1 VCGASAEQN
10 ELSAEEAQAYQT
22 SATMTAE
29 QYANQQAIYGPLTQQ
44 FQSILA
50 KGPDQQ
56 GFSAGEEEDLDAQ
69 AVEGTAEN
77 YQAAARA
84 VGEQTAAEGGG
95 TNPLPTGAEAEL
107 KEQVA
112 NSAAQT
118 ESGEEEQI
126 QQADYGQGRQNY
138 QNAES
143 GLLGIATGED
153 PLGFENAETSSAGA
167 ANSEANA
174 VQSANDS
181 WIYAAL
187 GAAGEVGGGWAEG
200 GFKTK

>member
-1 VCGASAEQN
+1 MCGASAEQN
-10 ELSAEEAQAYQT
+10 QLSAEEAQAYQQ
-22 SATMTAE
+22 SMQMTAQ
-29 QYANQQAIYGPLTQQ
+29 QYASQQAIYGPLTQQ
-44 FQSILA
+44 FQSIFA
-50 KGPDQQ
+50 KGPSQT
-56 GFSAGEEEDLDAQ
+56 GFSDAEKEDLDAT

-95 TNPLPTGAEAEL
+95 TNPLPTGAQTQL

-112 NSAAQT
+112 ESAAQT

-126 QQADYGQGRQNY
+126 QQADYAAGKSDY
-138 QNAES
+138 TNAES

-181 WIYAAL
+181 WVNAAL
-187 GAAGEVGGGWAEG
+187 GAAGEIGGGWAEG
-200 GFKTK
+200 GFKKP